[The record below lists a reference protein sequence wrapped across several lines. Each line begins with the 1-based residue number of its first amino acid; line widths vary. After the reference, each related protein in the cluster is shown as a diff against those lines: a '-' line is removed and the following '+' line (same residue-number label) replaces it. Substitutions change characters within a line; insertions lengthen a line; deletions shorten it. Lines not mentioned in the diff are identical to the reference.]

1 MFTIFIWHDMFNS
14 LNPIIFFEIG
24 YMILHTSWLYMCVC
38 VWTDPQIILPWHLT
52 VFNNSFL
59 YGWHF

>member
-1 MFTIFIWHDMFNS
+1 MFNS